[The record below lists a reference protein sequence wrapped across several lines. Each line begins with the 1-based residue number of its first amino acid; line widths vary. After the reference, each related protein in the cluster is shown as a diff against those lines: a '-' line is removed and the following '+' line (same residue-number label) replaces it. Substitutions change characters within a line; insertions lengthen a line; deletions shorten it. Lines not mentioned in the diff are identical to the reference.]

1 MESMQPKPSVAT
13 QYMKTLM
20 ELGMKG
26 ISYVITTP
34 ESLRETGQ
42 TGMELLK
49 GFRYDHEREMVVGEI
64 SAAAARDA
72 VKKAVDIGKSFFRAA
87 LLVTCT
93 VILLSRFVSIL
104 PIVPTFLILL
114 AIPFGIITSD
124 TYCTTRQ
131 GVHTYT
137 HFNGIHLQAINYQ
150 IPEER
155 ERIAKLGPPTVT
167 FDQFVGIIDS
177 YSRQILADTWII
189 SGFDPVEKSL
199 TNWRP
204 LLTELV
210 KNQTEGT
217 EVPPLVTATKFFPFL
232 PLICQVAEAADQ
244 RF

>member
-1 MESMQPKPSVAT
+1 MERTPPKPSVAT
-13 QYMKTLM
+13 EYMQVAM
-20 ELGMKG
+20 GWAMKG

-49 GFRYDHEREMVVGEI
+49 GFRYQDGMVVGEI
-64 SAAAARDA
+64 PAADARDA

-87 LLVTCT
+87 LVVTCS
-93 VILLSRFVSIL
+93 VFLLSRVVSIL
-104 PIVPTFLILL
+104 PIVPTLFMLM
-114 AIPFGIITSD
+114 AIPLGIITSD
-124 TYCTTRQ
+124 TYSATRQ

-137 HFNGIHLQAINYQ
+137 HFNGIHLQAIKYQ

-155 ERIAKLGPPTVT
+155 ERIAKSGPPTVT
-167 FDQFVGIIDS
+167 FDQFVEIIDS

-189 SGFDPVEKSL
+189 SGFDPVENSL

-210 KNQTEGT
+210 KNQTEEAG
-217 EVPPLVTATKFFPFL
+217 VSPWVTAQKYFPFL
-232 PLICQVAEAADQ
+232 PLICRVAQAADE